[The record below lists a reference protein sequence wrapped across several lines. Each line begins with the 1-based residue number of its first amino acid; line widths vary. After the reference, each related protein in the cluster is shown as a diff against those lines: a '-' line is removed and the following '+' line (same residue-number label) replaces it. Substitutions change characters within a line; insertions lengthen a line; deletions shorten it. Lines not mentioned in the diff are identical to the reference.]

1 MIQTTKRIVTCAL
14 FVCLSGMVY
23 AQDQTASTTTDQSLP
38 ESDTAI
44 ATRHALRFA
53 DSLVKADFY
62 VDWNTYLN
70 LSCPSAYKFYGGKDG
85 FKENAVT
92 IHFRDEPKTEEKV
105 PKVQMLRVMNDGVEK
120 WQCVIEKV
128 REKWDE
134 TRGKVKIYTYLVG
147 ESNDNGLNWAFVDV
161 SHNSIQNLIYI
172 LPTIFTSMEIPE
184 GKTVY
189 VDEVATQQAAMEAQA
204 AQAKQ
209 QAAKKKPPVKK
220 ATK

>member
-23 AQDQTASTTTDQSLP
+23 AQDPTASTTTDQSLP

-62 VDWNTYLN
+62 VDWNTYMN

-85 FKENAVT
+85 FKENVVAV
-92 IHFRDEPKTEEKV
+92 HYRDEPKTEEKI
-105 PKVQMLRVMNDGVEK
+105 PKVQMLRIMNDGVEK

-134 TRGKVKIYTYLVG
+134 SRGKVKIFTYLVG

-184 GKTVY
+184 GKIVY
-189 VDEVATQQAAMEAQA
+189 VDEVATQEAALEAQA

-209 QAAKKKPPVKK
+209 QAAKKKPVVKK

>member
-14 FVCLSGMVY
+14 FFCLSGIVY
-23 AQDQTASTTTDQSLP
+23 AQDQTTTSTADQPLP

-44 ATRHALRFA
+44 ATRNALRFA

-62 VDWNTYLN
+62 TDWNTYMN
-70 LSCPSAYKFYGGKDG
+70 LTCTSAFKFYGGKEG

-92 IHFRDEPKTEEKV
+92 IHYRDEPKTEEKI
-105 PKVQMLRVMNDGVEK
+105 PKTRLLHLMNDNSDK
-120 WQCVIEKV
+120 WQCVVEKV

-134 TRGKVKIYTYLVG
+134 SRGKVKVYTYLIG
-147 ESNDNGLNWAFVDV
+147 ESDDNGLNWKFIDA
-161 SHNSIQNLIYI
+161 SHNSIPNIIYI
-172 LPTIFTSMEIPE
+172 LPSVFTSMEIPE

-189 VDEVATQQAAMEAQA
+189 EDEVAAQQAAEEAVKANQA
-204 AQAKQ
+204 AQP
-209 QAAKKKPPVKK
+209 KKKAPVKK

>member
-1 MIQTTKRIVTCAL
+1 
-14 FVCLSGMVY
+14 MVY
-23 AQDQTASTTTDQSLP
+23 AQDQTTSTTTDQSLP

-44 ATRHALRFA
+44 AIRHALRFA
-53 DSLVKADFY
+53 DSLVRADFY
-62 VDWNTYLN
+62 TDWNTYLS

-85 FKENAVT
+85 FKENAVN
-92 IHFRDEPKTEEKV
+92 IHFRDEPKTDEKV

-134 TRGKVKIYTYLVG
+134 SRGKVKIFTYLVG

-161 SHNSIQNLIYI
+161 SHNSIPNLIYI

-189 VDEVATQQAAMEAQA
+189 VDEVATQEAAMEAQA

>member
-1 MIQTTKRIVTCAL
+1 MIQTTKHLVTCAL
-14 FVCLSGMVY
+14 FFCLSGMVY

-53 DSLVKADFY
+53 DSLIKADFY
-62 VDWNTYLN
+62 TDWNTYISLT
-70 LSCPSAYKFYGGKDG
+70 CPSAYKFYGGKEG
-85 FKENAVT
+85 FKENAVA

-105 PKVQMLRVMNDGVEK
+105 PKAQMVRIMNDGIEK
-120 WQCVIEKV
+120 WQCVIEKA

-134 TRGKVKIYTYLVG
+134 SRGKVKIYTYLVG

-161 SHNSIQNLIYI
+161 SHNSLPNLIYI
-172 LPTIFTSMEIPE
+172 LPSIFTTMEIPE

-189 VDEVATQQAAMEAQA
+189 VDEVVTQEAAMEAQA

>member
-1 MIQTTKRIVTCAL
+1 
-14 FVCLSGMVY
+14 MVY

-44 ATRHALRFA
+44 ATRHALQFA

-62 VDWNTYLN
+62 TDWNTYIS

-105 PKVQMLRVMNDGVEK
+105 PKVQMLRILNDGIEK

-134 TRGKVKIYTYLVG
+134 SRGKVKIYTYLVG

-161 SHNSIQNLIYI
+161 SHNSLQNLIYI

-184 GKTVY
+184 GKSVY
-189 VDEVATQQAAMEAQA
+189 VDEVATQEAMAAQA
-204 AQAKQ
+204 AQEKQ
-209 QAAKKKPPVKK
+209 QAANKKPVVKK

>member
-44 ATRHALRFA
+44 AIRHALRFA

-62 VDWNTYLN
+62 VDWNTYIN

-85 FKENAVT
+85 FKENVVT
-92 IHFRDEPKTEEKV
+92 VHYRDEPKTEEKI
-105 PKVQMLRVMNDGVEK
+105 PKVQMLRIMNDGVEK

-134 TRGKVKIYTYLVG
+134 TRGKVKIFTYLVG

-172 LPTIFTSMEIPE
+172 LPTVFTSMEIPE
-184 GKTVY
+184 GKIVY
-189 VDEVATQQAAMEAQA
+189 VDEVATQEAAMEAQA